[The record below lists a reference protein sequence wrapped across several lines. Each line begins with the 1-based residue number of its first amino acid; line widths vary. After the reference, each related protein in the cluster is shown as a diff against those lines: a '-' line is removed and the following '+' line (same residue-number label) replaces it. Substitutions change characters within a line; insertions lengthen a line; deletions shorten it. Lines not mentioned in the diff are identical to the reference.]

1 MQNQR
6 KCGVCKQVGHT
17 VTDCTNELAGSEVA
31 VMMCQPLDAAIAT
44 ARRMHSRYVSF
55 ALCHGFGV
63 STSGGRNKL
72 IRCILQKFGVAVY
85 VPPVAVHVHVP
96 IHVPVAHKVM
106 MKTLQTVI
114 TCRNER
120 SKKTDAPI
128 TCGICFD
135 DFKSSAIAKTGCG
148 HDFCASCISE
158 WAKQRGIKSFIR
170 CPCCREEIDDISV
183 GNKTELKK
191 ITSGLAP
198 KLTA

>member
-6 KCGVCKQVGHT
+6 KCGVCEQAGHT
-17 VTDCTNELAGSEVA
+17 VANCTNALAGTEVA
-31 VMMCQPLDAAIAT
+31 NMMCQPLGAAIAT
-44 ARRMHSRYVSF
+44 ARRMHSKYVQF

-63 STSGGRNKL
+63 PTSGGRKKL

-85 VPPVAVHVHVP
+85 VPPIAVHVPV
-96 IHVPVAHKVM
+96 HVPVAPKVM

-135 DFKSSAIAKTGCG
+135 DFKSSVIAKTGCG
-148 HDFCASCISE
+148 HDFCSTCISA
-158 WAKQRGIKSFIR
+158 WASQRGIKSFIR

-183 GNKTELKK
+183 GTKTELKK